1 MVDPTNAAANVA
13 DEEVKRDPA
22 EKKMKTNVN
31 KNVVVKERDFKSAST
46 HADIV
51 TGITTISDDEFITSS
66 QDMSLKN
73 WDKFTQ
79 GVSYTIE
86 THKPLSSMQV
96 TGEKGELVVCG
107 QGDGDLIVFG
117 KHKKNQLSIERW
129 AHAEPITQIVSLSKL
144 RNKYFATRCGD
155 GHVNIYS
162 SLSQPDRISQ
172 LFNFDG
178 DAEALAHLQ
187 PQPEVE
193 EVVVVEKKPKGS
205 DDEDEE
211 EEEAPPEE
219 PAGDDD
225 EDEEKKNKK

>member
-1 MVDPTNAAANVA
+1 MVDASSPAAQAA
-13 DEEVKRDPA
+13 DEEVKRDPDQ
-22 EKKMKTNVN
+22 KNKKTNVN
-31 KNVVVKERDFKSAST
+31 KNVVVREREFKSTTT
-46 HADIV
+46 HTDIV
-51 TGITTISDDEFITSS
+51 TGITTISDDEFLTSS
-66 QDMSLKN
+66 RDMSLKI

-96 TGEKGELVVCG
+96 TGEKGELIVCG

-162 SLSQPDRISQ
+162 SLSQPDRIS
-172 LFNFDG
+172 
-178 DAEALAHLQ
+178 
-187 PQPEVE
+187 
-193 EVVVVEKKPKGS
+193 
-205 DDEDEE
+205 
-211 EEEAPPEE
+211 
-219 PAGDDD
+219 
-225 EDEEKKNKK
+225 